1 MLKRFPLYKGKGSSA
16 TVTIHSSP
24 RSLTFSYCCTEL
36 DVKFLDIINNDKR
49 LLLIVINK
57 IRI

>member
-49 LLLIVINK
+49 
-57 IRI
+57 